1 LCVILKYVKANA
13 GVPPGIRDGGLSMK
27 RLGYFVSMLIAILPG
42 TFLPVKAAPYPQ
54 QATLAD
60 RIQKRLILNDGS
72 YELIGQY
79 SIEGKRV
86 RYFSTERNAWEELPY
101 SIIDW
106 AATEKY
112 AAWSAQE
119 ADVRRNDALDRAAAE
134 RKEEEAHLPLVM
146 SGLRIPAPEGVFLLD
161 VYQGTSELNKL
172 GQSGGDLNKNM
183 GSNILRGI
191 INPVAGSKQTVEIKG
206 LRARIQSHVAQPA
219 IYFAI
224 DPADPAV
231 GYNSETARNHLRIVR
246 CTNKKGNR
254 IVATIDIAVYGK
266 VRQQTQFIET
276 TVERI
281 SDYWV
286 KISPAAPLQPG
297 EYALV
302 EFDEKGSMNQ
312 FVWDFGADPAAPPN
326 SATMIG
332 DAERKE
338 PVLIQKPQ
346 KTTGP

>member
-1 LCVILKYVKANA
+1 VKANA
-13 GVPPGIRDGGLSMK
+13 GVLPGIRDGRLCMK
-27 RLGYFVSMLIAILPG
+27 RLGYFVSMLIAILAA
-42 TFLPVKAAPYPQ
+42 TFQPVKAAPYPQ
-54 QATLAD
+54 QATQAD
-60 RIQKRLILNDGS
+60 RIPFKRLILNDGS
-72 YELIGQY
+72 YELISQY
-79 SIEGKRV
+79 SIQDRRV

-119 ADVRRNDALDRAAAE
+119 ADVRRKDALDKAAAE
-134 RKEEEAHLPLVM
+134 RKEEEAHFPLVM
-146 SGLRIPAPEGVFLLD
+146 PGLRISAPEGVFLLD
-161 VYQGTSELNKL
+161 VYQGASELNRL
-172 GQSGGDLNKNM
+172 GQSGGDLNRNM

-191 INPVAGSKQTVEIKG
+191 INPVAGSKQTIEIKG

-231 GYNSETARNHLRIVR
+231 GYNSETAGNHLRIVR
-246 CTNKKGNR
+246 CKNKKSNR

-266 VRQQTQFIET
+266 VRQKAQFVET

-286 KISPAAPLQPG
+286 KIAPAVPLQPG

-326 SATMIG
+326 SAAVIG

-346 KTTGP
+346 KTTSP

>member
-1 LCVILKYVKANA
+1 VKAKA
-13 GVPPGIRDGGLSMK
+13 GVLPGIRDGRLYMK

-42 TFLPVKAAPYPQ
+42 TFLLAKAAPYPQ
-54 QATLAD
+54 QATQAD
-60 RIQKRLILNDGS
+60 RIQFKRLILNDGS
-72 YELIGQY
+72 YELLSQY
-79 SIEGKRV
+79 SMQGERV

-101 SIIDW
+101 SMIDW

-112 AAWSAQE
+112 AARSTHE
-119 ADVRRNDALDRAAAE
+119 ADVRRNNALDKAAME
-134 RKEEEAHLPLVM
+134 RKEEEAHLPLVIP
-146 SGLRIPAPEGVFLLD
+146 GLRLPAPEGVFLLD
-161 VYQGTSELNKL
+161 VYQGKSELNAL
-172 GQSGGDLNKNM
+172 SQSGGDLNKNM

-191 INPVAGSKQTVEIKG
+191 INPVAGSRQTVEIKG

-224 DPADPAV
+224 DPADLAM

-246 CTNKKGNR
+246 CKNNKGSR

-266 VRQQTQFIET
+266 VRQKTQFIET

-286 KISPAAPLQPG
+286 KIAPAVPLPPG
-297 EYALV
+297 EYALA

-312 FVWDFGADPAAPPN
+312 FVWDFGTDPAAPPN
-326 SATMIG
+326 PATLIG
-332 DAERKE
+332 DSERKE
-338 PVLIQKPQ
+338 PALIQKP
-346 KTTGP
+346 KKITNP

>member
-1 LCVILKYVKANA
+1 MKANA
-13 GVPPGIRDGGLSMK
+13 GVLPGICDSVLSMK
-27 RLGYFVSMLIAILPG
+27 RLGYFVSMLIAILSG
-42 TFLPVKAAPYPQ
+42 AFLPVMAAPPPQ
-54 QATLAD
+54 QATQAD

-79 SIEGKRV
+79 SIQGERV

-134 RKEEEAHLPLVM
+134 QKEKEAHLPLVM
-146 SGLRIPAPEGVFLLD
+146 PGLRIPVPEGVFLLD
-161 VYQGTSELNKL
+161 LYQGTPELNKL

-191 INPVAGSKQTVEIKG
+191 LNPVAGSKQTVEIKG
-206 LRARIQSHVAQPA
+206 LRAHIQSHGTQPA

-231 GYNSETARNHLRIVR
+231 GYTSETARNHLRIVR

-266 VRQQTQFIET
+266 VRQKAQFIET

-312 FVWDFGADPAAPPN
+312 FVWDFGVDPAAPPN
-326 SATMIG
+326 SATMTG

-338 PVLIQKPQ
+338 PVLIQKP
-346 KTTGP
+346 KK